1 MSSAFDD
8 VKIEW
13 KGRQYTI
20 PSRNMMRAIALIEDH
35 VTMPELQR
43 YGERNTAPV
52 SRLSS
57 AFASVLR
64 FAGAPGVRDEDV
76 YDAMFS
82 GGDDAAAVATSV
94 QVLLAMMVPKSARDR
109 MHEAASKGDPE
120 PGNSLPAVAE
130 TSNSSEKLT
139 SSRSVKGGSRRRS
152 SGKSRQKNSTG

>member
-1 MSSAFDD
+1 MKSAFDD
-8 VKIEW
+8 VQIEW
-13 KGRQYTI
+13 KGRTYTI

-64 FAGAPGVRDEDV
+64 FAGAPGVKDEDV

-94 QVLLAMMVPKSARDR
+94 QVLLAMMVPKSARER
-109 MHEAASKGDPE
+109 MYEKAGGDLE
-120 PGNSLPAVAE
+120 SGNSAPAGVA
-130 TSNSSEKLT
+130 TNSSKKRT
-139 SSRSVKGGSRRRS
+139 SSRSVTDGSSRRS
-152 SGKSRQKNSTG
+152 SGKSRRKNSTG

>member
-109 MHEAASKGDPE
+109 MNQAPSGDPE
-120 PGNSLPAVAE
+120 PGNSAPAA

-139 SSRSVKGGSRRRS
+139 SSRSVKGGSCRRS
-152 SGKSRQKNSTG
+152 SGKSRQKNSIG

>member
-94 QVLLAMMVPKSARDR
+94 QVLLAMMVP
-109 MHEAASKGDPE
+109 
-120 PGNSLPAVAE
+120 
-130 TSNSSEKLT
+130 
-139 SSRSVKGGSRRRS
+139 
-152 SGKSRQKNSTG
+152 

>member
-8 VKIEW
+8 ITIEW
-13 KGRQYTI
+13 KGRSYTI

-43 YGERNTAPV
+43 YGERSTAPV

-57 AFASVLR
+57 AFAAVLR
-64 FAGAPGVRDEDV
+64 FAGAPGVKDEHV
-76 YDAMFS
+76 YEAMFS

-94 QVLLAMMVPKSARDR
+94 QVLLAMMVPKSARER
-109 MHEAASKGDPE
+109 MHEAASGDPE
-120 PGNSLPAVAE
+120 SGNSAPAGAA
-130 TSNSSEKLT
+130 NSSSKKRT
-139 SSRSVKGGSRRRS
+139 SSRSGTDGSRRRS